1 MYKKTIILVFVIM
14 VSLIVLMGVV
24 EFSYLPVKASGLQ
37 QTTPNQ
43 FLGAIFYGDESILH
57 VFDHELPL
65 FNNSEGDEDQN
76 TFTRHYNGQTAE
88 NGVPYSYDQHVGID
102 YSLYYEPV
110 LAAADGNVNFAGW
123 SDPANHRRLYGLH
136 VQMNHEANTNYR
148 VWYGHL
154 STLSIQ
160 TGDTILIDPLDPGHR
175 SRILGI
181 SGNTGSLQGCDEPVG
196 VDPNCSDHL
205 HFEVR
210 QIAGNRPV
218 NPYGWIGLEQDPPI
232 IDPWSI
238 YVDAQGTP
246 GAESHNLWQNPPSV
260 TTGQYGA
267 GGASVEAPSVNE
279 YVIQVDD
286 SDPEF
291 FTAAGSCWSYRN
303 DGMGIN
309 GGYQNASVEIVD
321 NINDPP
327 GTSCWAIWQ
336 FDPEIE
342 APAGD
347 YDVYAHVPAYAST
360 LHAYY
365 TIHHNGE
372 TDEAVVVQ
380 AAYPNQEHV
389 EWAYLG
395 RYDFGLNDGISN
407 ATYEDKDYITVSNL
421 TISDTAS
428 VDAVVVA
435 DAIRLLPANP
445 PPNLEIPI
453 SQSSDDAGGPN
464 PYNAGVCGYEVNKNA
479 LTMNEIYFGHCQNG
493 TPTVSGFHFD
503 NVQIP
508 EDTTITAAR
517 LEFTVDTTPNNVIDV
532 QFQGELVN
540 DAATFSSSSLPHQRS
555 PLTNAIV
562 TWHLAEDGGWQVS
575 EAQASPDL
583 SSIIQEIIDQ
593 PGWQSGHAIT
603 IITQPTGNGT
613 QARRVYGWERYGG
626 NPLQT
631 AKLQLWYDEPVT
643 PTPTPVPTI
652 TPTASPTPSS
662 SVPAPTGL
670 TAVYISNSCY
680 ALR

>member
-1 MYKKTIILVFVIM
+1 MTAILN
-14 VSLIVLMGVV
+14 SLR
-24 EFSYLPVKASGLQ
+24 Q
-37 QTTPNQ
+37 Q
-43 FLGAIFYGDESILH
+43 
-57 VFDHELPL
+57 
-65 FNNSEGDEDQN
+65 
-76 TFTRHYNGQTAE
+76 
-88 NGVPYSYDQHVGID
+88 
-102 YSLYYEPV
+102 
-110 LAAADGNVNFAGW
+110 
-123 SDPANHRRLYGLH
+123 
-136 VQMNHEANTNYR
+136 
-148 VWYGHL
+148 
-154 STLSIQ
+154 
-160 TGDTILIDPLDPGHR
+160 DT
-175 SRILGI
+175 
-181 SGNTGSLQGCDEPVG
+181 
-196 VDPNCSDHL
+196 
-205 HFEVR
+205 
-210 QIAGNRPV
+210 
-218 NPYGWIGLEQDPPI
+218 
-232 IDPWSI
+232 
-238 YVDAQGTP
+238 
-246 GAESHNLWQNPPSV
+246 
-260 TTGQYGA
+260 
-267 GGASVEAPSVNE
+267 
-279 YVIQVDD
+279 
-286 SDPEF
+286 
-291 FTAAGSCWSYRN
+291 CWSYRN

-321 NINDPP
+321 NINEPP

-380 AAYPNQEHV
+380 AAYPNQEHD

-428 VDAVVVA
+428 IDAVVVA
-435 DAIRLLPANP
+435 DAIRLLPADP
-445 PPNLEIPI
+445 LPNKEIPI

-508 EDTTITAAR
+508 EDVTITAAR

-631 AKLQLWYDEPVT
+631 AKLQLWYDEPAT

-670 TAVYISNSCY
+670 TAVYITGIPQPSTSKLQESTMGLKPIQGHVRLSWQSGNYPSGTTFTIYRHTAYPVPVDAAHRITSGVDNALYIDFSGKAGNWYVITAVTPDGTSPPSNQAKAYPYCPEC
-680 ALR
+680 